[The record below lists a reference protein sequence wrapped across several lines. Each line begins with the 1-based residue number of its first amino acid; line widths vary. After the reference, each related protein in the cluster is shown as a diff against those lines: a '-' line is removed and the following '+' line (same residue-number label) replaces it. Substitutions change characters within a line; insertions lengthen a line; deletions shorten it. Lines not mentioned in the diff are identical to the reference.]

1 MHNITTKELVMRKE
15 TLVMYPN
22 EKNYGLYHLVSFHF
36 KCVASSANLK
46 TFYKLVHFAHI
57 GENWAVKISSG
68 T

>member
-1 MHNITTKELVMRKE
+1 
-15 TLVMYPN
+15 MYPN

-36 KCVASSANLK
+36 KSVASSANLK